1 MQGLFR
7 LVDRIANFLGQL
19 AAWLFFATGAM
30 ITYEVLARYLFNAPT
45 IWAAELSQLF
55 LLWGTFIAMGT
66 LLRQRA
72 HIRIT
77 LLTGRLGARGRQA
90 SELFSLL
97 FITVF
102 SAVACWYGWG
112 IAYDSL
118 ERGRST
124 GTMLNIPN
132 WWSEMVIP
140 LGFLVLLL
148 QCLVELVRVWRD
160 GAPAQAE
167 HHGEH

>member
-1 MQGLFR
+1 ML
-7 LVDRIANFLGQL
+7 
-19 AAWLFFATGAM
+19 
-30 ITYEVLARYLFNAPT
+30 
-45 IWAAELSQLF
+45 
-55 LLWGTFIAMGT
+55 FIA
-66 LLRQRA
+66 
-72 HIRIT
+72 
-77 LLTGRLGARGRQA
+77 
-90 SELFSLL
+90 
-97 FITVF
+97 VF